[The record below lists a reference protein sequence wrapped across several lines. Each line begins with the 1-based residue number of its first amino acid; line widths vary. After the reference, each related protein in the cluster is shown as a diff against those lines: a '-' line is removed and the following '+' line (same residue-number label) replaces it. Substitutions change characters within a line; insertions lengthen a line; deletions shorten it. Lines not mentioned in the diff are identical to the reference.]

1 MAKSLTFQT
10 TGNTSVIIGT
20 EATMGTAAPEDGS
33 GATMEMPVT
42 EFSFSETNLH
52 SLSQAPLRTGT
63 GGSNLSDD
71 MVKWQ
76 KHDRMF
82 EISMTFHASAL
93 AIDRVLLNMYE
104 GAAENNVLLG
114 SMPTTTDFT
123 DAASNAIPVTL
134 WFENAAHDGAGV
146 DMYFTSCMCTSFSLA
161 GDIASNGGVVMATAT
176 FVTAYPPVEAAFT
189 LEATSGANTL
199 VTAHTTVFNMHD
211 LIAAGTTLDGE
222 DMLLYSFN
230 LNIERPV
237 NRIGFNA
244 AAALKPQGY
253 SVGGYSVT
261 GDLTVKRD
269 GEIDDA
275 IDNEAGMILDIDTS
289 VYQILAPKV
298 FVDAAGISFD
308 DDGWK
313 QTIPFVC
320 TYDSAATSN
329 PIISIFTA
337 A

>member
-10 TGNTSVIIGT
+10 TANTSVIIGT

-33 GATMEMPVT
+33 GATIEMPVT

-63 GGSNLSDD
+63 GGANLSDD
-71 MVKWQ
+71 MVRWQ

-93 AIDRVLLNMYE
+93 AIDRVCLNLFE
-104 GAAENNVLLG
+104 DGTTPNALLG
-114 SMPTTTDFT
+114 TMPLTTAFT

-134 WFENAAHDGAGV
+134 WFENSGHDGEGV
-146 DMYFTSCMCTSFSLA
+146 DMYFTSCMATSLSFS
-161 GDIASNGGVVMATAT
+161 GDIASNGGVVMCTAT

-189 LEATSGANTL
+189 LEATSGTNTL

-211 LIAAGTTLDGE
+211 LQTTTLDGE
-222 DMLLYSFN
+222 DILLYSFN
-230 LNIERPV
+230 MSIERPV
-237 NRIGFNA
+237 TRIGFDSSA
-244 AAALKPQGY
+244 AFKPQGY
-253 SVGGYSVT
+253 SLGGYSVT
-261 GDLTVKRD
+261 GDLTCKRD
-269 GEIDDA
+269 GEVDDA
-275 IDNEAGMILDIDTS
+275 IDNETGMVLDLDTT
-289 VYQILAPKV
+289 VYQITAPKV
-298 FVDAAGISFD
+298 FVDTAGISMD

-313 QTIPFVC
+313 QTIPLVF

-329 PIISIFTA
+329 PIVTIGTA

>member
-20 EATMGTAAPEDGS
+20 EVTMGTACDEDS
-33 GATMEMPVT
+33 GVTLEMPVT

-93 AIDRVLLNMYE
+93 AIDRVCLNLFE
-104 GAAENNVLLG
+104 DGTTPNALLG
-114 SMPTTTDFT
+114 TMPLTTAFT

-134 WFENAAHDGAGV
+134 WFENAGHDGEGV
-146 DMYFTSCMCTSFSLA
+146 DMYFTSCMATSLSFS
-161 GDIASNGGVVMATAT
+161 GDITSNGGVVMCTAT
-176 FVTAYPPVEAAFT
+176 FVTAYAPTEAALT
-189 LEATSGANTL
+189 IEATSATNTL

-244 AAALKPQGY
+244 ASAFKPQGY
-253 SVGGYSVT
+253 SIGGYSVT

-298 FVDAAGISFD
+298 FVDAAGISMD

-329 PIISIFTA
+329 PIVTIGTA

>member
-1 MAKSLTFQT
+1 MPKSLTFQT
-10 TGNTSVIIGT
+10 TANTSVIIGT

-52 SLSQAPLRTGT
+52 SLSQAPIRTGT

-71 MVKWQ
+71 MIRWQ

-104 GAAENNVLLG
+104 GAAGDNVLIG

-134 WFENAAHDGAGV
+134 WFENASHDGAGV

-189 LEATSGANTL
+189 LEATSGTNTL

-211 LIAAGTTLDGE
+211 LATTTLDGE
-222 DMLLYSFN
+222 DLLLYSFN

-237 NRIGFNA
+237 NRIGFDSGA
-244 AAALKPQGY
+244 AFKPQGY
-253 SVGGYSVT
+253 GVGGYTVT
-261 GDLTVKRD
+261 GDLTCKRD
-269 GEIDDA
+269 GEVDDA
-275 IDNEAGMILDIDTS
+275 INNETGMVLDLDTE
-289 VYQILAPKV
+289 VYRITAPKV
-298 FVDAAGISFD
+298 FVGEGGISMD
-308 DDGWK
+308 EDGWK
-313 QTIPFVC
+313 QTIPLVF

-329 PIISIFTA
+329 TIVEVATA